1 MDNTGDMTGQ
11 ERAALALWLLMQ
23 GPMDLCSMARRL
35 GVTEKGCRAMLTK
48 IARVGPSYCADGGT
62 WLVLHGQ

>member
-23 GPMDLCSMARRL
+23 GPMDLCSLAKKL
-35 GVTEKGCRAMLTK
+35 GLTKSGCRTML
-48 IARVGPSYCADGGT
+48 IRVSRVVPICHGDDGV
-62 WLVLHGQ
+62 WFVMRS